1 MRRKLV
7 GYMLSMLTV
16 ILALFMLGSTAHA
29 KEISVTGLT
38 AGNAIVLDANGKPV
52 TDTST
57 LNDKAGYQLT
67 YHWSIPDS
75 EVFKAGDTATV
86 EIPTYV
92 SIDHDVVMPLTDS
105 AGQTLGTFTYTKGA
119 STGTITFTDALG
131 TLNSR
136 AGTLSMN
143 AKGNAT
149 ATEGSAEIAKSGLV
163 VSSGSDGA
171 PTVLGWHIT
180 VTPGNNSTVVVTD
193 TLGPNQTF
201 IPDSVAAQAVQ
212 IINGIQVPQQPLTP
226 TVATNGNV
234 ITFTFNNIHSPFVIT
249 YNTKVENFNPADT
262 AKWHNTAALDGLGV
276 DATADITYGGNGTAG
291 MTYTIELTKHDAA
304 TKAVLAGAVYE
315 LQDSTGKVIQT
326 GLTTDSQ
333 GQLIVKNLR
342 AGDYQFVE
350 TKAPLGYELNTT
362 PVKFTLGGIKPEVAF
377 QVSQDDVKQPV
388 VPTTG
393 DVTLTKTDA
402 TTKATTKAAL
412 AGAVYELQDATGKVL
427 KMGLTTDTTG
437 QLTVSGLTAGN
448 YQFVETK
455 APSGYQLNAAPLSFT
470 IKPNQTAV
478 VTVAATDEPVT
489 EPGTTEPGKPGEPGT
504 TEPSQPGE
512 PGTTEPSQ
520 PGEPGTT
527 EPSKPGE
534 PGTTEP
540 SKPGEPGTTEPS
552 KPGEPGTTEPS
563 KPGEPGTTE
572 PSQPGEPG
580 TTEPSKP
587 GEPGTTEPSQP
598 GKPGEPGTTESGNP
612 GTTGPTAPQPE
623 RPAVPGPSQPAA
635 PKPGQSGL
643 GQPALPG
650 LIKQPSTGV
659 NGAGGTVGN
668 GVTTGMNGFG
678 TPTGSD
684 QSTSAG
690 YNHGTLPQTS
700 EKQSPIWV
708 IFAGLLGLLI
718 AAVGIGYRRRA

>member
-75 EVFKAGDTATV
+75 EVIKAGDTATV

-362 PVKFTLGGIKPEVAF
+362 PVKFTLGGIEPEVAF

-402 TTKATTKAAL
+402 TTKAAL

-427 KMGLTTDTTG
+427 KTGLTTDTTG
-437 QLTVSGLTAGN
+437 QLTVFGLTAGD

-455 APSGYQLNAAPLSFT
+455 APSGYQLNAAPLPFT
-470 IKPNQTAV
+470 IKPDQTAV

-489 EPGTTEPGKPGEPGT
+489 EPGTTEPSQPGEPGTTGKPGKPGEPGT
-504 TEPSQPGE
+504 TEP
-512 PGTTEPSQ
+512 
-520 PGEPGTT
+520 
-527 EPSKPGE
+527 
-534 PGTTEP
+534 
-540 SKPGEPGTTEPS
+540 
-552 KPGEPGTTEPS
+552 
-563 KPGEPGTTE
+563 
-572 PSQPGEPG
+572 
-580 TTEPSKP
+580 
-587 GEPGTTEPSQP
+587 
-598 GKPGEPGTTESGNP
+598 GNP

-659 NGAGGTVGN
+659 NGAGGTVDN

-690 YNHGTLPQTS
+690 YNHGTLPQTR

>member
-75 EVFKAGDTATV
+75 EVIKAGDTATV

-402 TTKATTKAAL
+402 TTKAAL

-489 EPGTTEPGKPGEPGT
+489 EP
-504 TEPSQPGE
+504 
-512 PGTTEPSQ
+512 SQ

-527 EPSKPGE
+527 EPSK
-534 PGTTEP
+534 
-540 SKPGEPGTTEPS
+540 PS

-580 TTEPSKP
+580 TTEPSQP
-587 GEPGTTEPSQP
+587 GEPGATEPSQP
-598 GKPGEPGTTESGNP
+598 GKPGEPGTTEPGNP